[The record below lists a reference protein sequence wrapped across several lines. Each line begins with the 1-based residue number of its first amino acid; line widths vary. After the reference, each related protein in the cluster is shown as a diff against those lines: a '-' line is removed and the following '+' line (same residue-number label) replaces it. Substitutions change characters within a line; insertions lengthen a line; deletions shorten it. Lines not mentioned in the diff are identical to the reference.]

1 MYIVECE
8 LEFLKEINKIA
19 LISCIE
25 LVLMSM
31 GNTKYNIVIA
41 KLHAYN
47 VTMRDSYK
55 NLEALKTILKE
66 VYVFEYNQVISD
78 IKLHLGDLVEEKDIA
93 EFFRVMES

>member
-1 MYIVECE
+1 M
-8 LEFLKEINKIA
+8 EFLKEINKIA

>member
-1 MYIVECE
+1 MR
-8 LEFLKEINKIA
+8 LEFLNEQNKLA

-31 GNTKYNIVIA
+31 GNTKYNVVIA

-55 NLEALKTILKE
+55 NLEVLKTILKE
-66 VYVFEYNQVISD
+66 VYVFEYNRVISD

-93 EFFRVMES
+93 EFFRVMER